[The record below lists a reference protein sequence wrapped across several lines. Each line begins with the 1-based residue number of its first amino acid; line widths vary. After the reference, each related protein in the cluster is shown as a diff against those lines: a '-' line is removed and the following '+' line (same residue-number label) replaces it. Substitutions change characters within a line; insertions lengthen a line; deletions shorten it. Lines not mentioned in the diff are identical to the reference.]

1 VEYRDQDSA
10 VIANDGTLSPGKMVI
25 VLGTYQGSGAFCA
38 QHPTG
43 RSGKRVLTPFFSER
57 SIGLCDRALSEPE
70 AAPGEA
76 AVPVLQDESAGELCA
91 VQDDF

>member
-1 VEYRDQDSA
+1 MALASTPLYRSIPA
-10 VIANDGTLSPGKMVI
+10 LS
-25 VLGTYQGSGAFCA
+25 
-38 QHPTG
+38 
-43 RSGKRVLTPFFSER
+43 LTPFFSER